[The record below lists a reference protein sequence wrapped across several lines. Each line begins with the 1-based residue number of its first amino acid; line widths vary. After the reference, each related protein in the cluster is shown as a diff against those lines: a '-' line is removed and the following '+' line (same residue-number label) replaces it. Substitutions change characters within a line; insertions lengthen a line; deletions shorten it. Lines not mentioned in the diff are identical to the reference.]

1 MPTGTPA
8 TIWQPVSSTCW
19 DNPLKS
25 EDVKRKIVGHW
36 GTVPGQNFVAVKDL
50 LDSSGVRYMYLPP
63 YSPDLNPIEKLW
75 PKVKAFLRKI
85 KARTLDA
92 LPDAIQCAFQIV
104 SPSGCSDCFH
114 SYGYS
119 PYFWKL
125 L

>member
-8 TIWQPVSSTCW
+8 TIWQPVSSPCW

-25 EDVKRKIVGHW
+25 EHVKRKLVGHR

-114 SYGYS
+114 SCGHS
-119 PYFWKL
+119 PYF
-125 L
+125 

>member
-19 DNPLKS
+19 DNPLKR

-104 SPSGCSDCFH
+104 SPSGCSDWFH
-114 SYGYS
+114 SCGYS
-119 PYFWKL
+119 PYF
-125 L
+125 

>member
-19 DNPLKS
+19 DNPLKR

-63 YSPDLNPIEKLW
+63 YSPELNPIEKLW

-114 SYGYS
+114 SCGHS